1 MQLQQKMD
9 AEVKEL
15 QERLATTQAEFET
28 INDDRVA
35 SMNKLNELNKKL
47 LVAQQEK
54 EAAHRK
60 YAKEVRE
67 WKSSNQL
74 IKIYDL

>member
-1 MQLQQKMD
+1 MD
-9 AEVKEL
+9 AEVKQL

-35 SMNKLNELNKKL
+35 CMNKLNELNKKL

-74 IKIYDL
+74 IKIHDL